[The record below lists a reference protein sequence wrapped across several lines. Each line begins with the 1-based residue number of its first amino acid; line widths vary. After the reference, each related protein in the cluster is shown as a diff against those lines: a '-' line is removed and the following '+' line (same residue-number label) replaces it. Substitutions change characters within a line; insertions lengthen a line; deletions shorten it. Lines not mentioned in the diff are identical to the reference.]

1 MTKYKKV
8 TPEIAAQLQAIVGA
22 KRFFAGDAVKD
33 DFSHDEMPIYGKY
46 YPEVVCEAESTEE
59 VSAILRVCYEND
71 IPVTPRGAGTGL
83 VGGCVPLCGG
93 VVLCTTRMNKIL
105 SYDMNNLVVH
115 IQPGVLL
122 CDLAADALTRGLM
135 YPPDPGEKTAT
146 VGGNVSTNAGGMRAV
161 KYGVTRDYVL
171 AMTVVLPDG
180 RVMELGKTVCKTS
193 SGYSLRHLM
202 IGSEGTLGVIT
213 ELTLKL
219 IPKPEMNVSLI
230 LPFADV
236 ETAIA
241 SVPQIKLANL
251 DPQSIE
257 FMERDI
263 VDSSAAFTGNTI
275 FPTVVDGKEAGAYI
289 LVTLV
294 GDSEAE
300 LTAKMDRL
308 GALAEQR
315 GAYDTLVVWT
325 DGLKKDVWA
334 ARSAFLTVIE
344 ADTKLLDEMDVVVP
358 VDRIAEFLVYT
369 RATGKAE
376 GITIRSFGHAGDGN
390 LHIYC
395 CANDMELDEFKRR
408 SKAVMDKCYAKCI
421 EFGGQVSGEHAIG
434 HAKKQYLVESAG
446 ETAFGLMQAI
456 KQVPDINLVKM
467 DPVTGSLIRA
477 GVPAILNPL
486 DANALEAAVRVKE
499 AHGGTV
505 TVITM
510 GPDMAKEALR
520 ECLAAGADRAV
531 LLSDR
536 AFANADTLATSY
548 VIASAAKQLGDFDL
562 IFCGKESLDGATGQ
576 MGSQLAERFGASQ
589 ISSTAKIVEVDTAAH
604 TITAERDLERG
615 TEVLRAKYPCLLT
628 VEKANFRPRIPNLKR
643 WKASRT
649 ADIAVYS
656 AATIPGLDPA
666 QIGDP
671 GSPTKVPRTYPPEVG
686 AKGSRIDEGSTEKNV
701 DRLFG
706 LIADVL

>member
-193 SGYSLRHLM
+193 SGYSLLHLM

-275 FPTVVDGKEAGAYI
+275 FPTVVDG
-289 LVTLV
+289 
-294 GDSEAE
+294 
-300 LTAKMDRL
+300 
-308 GALAEQR
+308 
-315 GAYDTLVVWT
+315 
-325 DGLKKDVWA
+325 KKDVWA

-456 KQVPDINLVKM
+456 KQVF
-467 DPVTGSLIRA
+467 DPKG
-477 GVPAILNPL
+477 ILNP
-486 DANALEAAVRVKE
+486 
-499 AHGGTV
+499 
-505 TVITM
+505 
-510 GPDMAKEALR
+510 
-520 ECLAAGADRAV
+520 
-531 LLSDR
+531 
-536 AFANADTLATSY
+536 
-548 VIASAAKQLGDFDL
+548 
-562 IFCGKESLDGATGQ
+562 GKVCTN
-576 MGSQLAERFGASQ
+576 
-589 ISSTAKIVEVDTAAH
+589 VE
-604 TITAERDLERG
+604 
-615 TEVLRAKYPCLLT
+615 
-628 VEKANFRPRIPNLKR
+628 
-643 WKASRT
+643 
-649 ADIAVYS
+649 
-656 AATIPGLDPA
+656 
-666 QIGDP
+666 
-671 GSPTKVPRTYPPEVG
+671 
-686 AKGSRIDEGSTEKNV
+686 EG
-701 DRLFG
+701 
-706 LIADVL
+706 

>member
-1 MTKYKKV
+1 MK
-8 TPEIAAQLQAIVGA
+8 
-22 KRFFAGDAVKD
+22 FA
-33 DFSHDEMPIYGKY
+33 
-46 YPEVVCEAESTEE
+46 
-59 VSAILRVCYEND
+59 ND
-71 IPVTPRGAGTGL
+71 RGLPVTPRGAGTNL
-83 VGGCVPLCGG
+83 VGSTVPHGEGIILDFSLMNRVLEIDEDTFTAVVEPG
-93 VVLCTTRMNKIL
+93 VVLQDFQK
-105 SYDMNNLVVH
+105 LVES
-115 IQPGVLL
+115 
-122 CDLAADALTRGLM
+122 RGLF

-193 SGYSLRHLM
+193 SGYSLLHLM

-456 KQVPDINLVKM
+456 KQVF
-467 DPVTGSLIRA
+467 DPKG
-477 GVPAILNPL
+477 ILNP
-486 DANALEAAVRVKE
+486 
-499 AHGGTV
+499 
-505 TVITM
+505 
-510 GPDMAKEALR
+510 
-520 ECLAAGADRAV
+520 
-531 LLSDR
+531 
-536 AFANADTLATSY
+536 
-548 VIASAAKQLGDFDL
+548 
-562 IFCGKESLDGATGQ
+562 GKVCTN
-576 MGSQLAERFGASQ
+576 
-589 ISSTAKIVEVDTAAH
+589 VE
-604 TITAERDLERG
+604 
-615 TEVLRAKYPCLLT
+615 
-628 VEKANFRPRIPNLKR
+628 
-643 WKASRT
+643 
-649 ADIAVYS
+649 
-656 AATIPGLDPA
+656 
-666 QIGDP
+666 
-671 GSPTKVPRTYPPEVG
+671 
-686 AKGSRIDEGSTEKNV
+686 EG
-701 DRLFG
+701 
-706 LIADVL
+706 